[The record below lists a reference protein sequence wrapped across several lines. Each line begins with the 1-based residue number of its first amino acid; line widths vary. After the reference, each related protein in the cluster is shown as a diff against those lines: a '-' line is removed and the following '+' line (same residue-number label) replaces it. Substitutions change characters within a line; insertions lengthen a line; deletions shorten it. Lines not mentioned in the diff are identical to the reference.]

1 MTAEYNIDILFKPV
15 LHLTSLQQ
23 AVDFLKKRELIQPET
38 NISESNN
45 TRFMTGIYGMIL
57 CVQNAAKHTQT
68 KYFHDTCNIVDQLC
82 HAKAQID
89 IDIDIAVGHESNLVK
104 ATANILAASQAYL
117 MDTTI
122 GAMDW
127 ESPQEM
133 ADFIAQA
140 ACQEMLNYQPEK
152 PSNGISWN
160 SATRITNC

>member
-1 MTAEYNIDILFKPV
+1 MTAEYNIDSLFKPV

-38 NISESNN
+38 NMSENN
-45 TRFMTGIYGMIL
+45 STRFMTGIYGMIL

-68 KYFHDTCNIVDQLC
+68 KYFHDTSNIVDQLC
-82 HAKAQID
+82 YAKAQ
-89 IDIDIAVGHESNLVK
+89 IDIAVGHESNLVK

-127 ESPQEM
+127 ESPQEI

-152 PSNGISWN
+152 PSGE
-160 SATRITNC
+160 RP

>member
-1 MTAEYNIDILFKPV
+1 MTAEYNIDSLFKPV

-23 AVDFLKKRELIQPET
+23 VVDFLKKREYVLPET
-38 NISESNN
+38 NLSEINN
-45 TRFMTGIYGMIL
+45 TQFMVGIYGMIL
-57 CVQNAAKHTQT
+57 CVQNSAKHTQT

-82 HAKAQID
+82 YAKAQ
-89 IDIDIAVGHESNLVK
+89 IDIAVGHESNLVK

-133 ADFIAQA
+133 ADFIAQS
-140 ACQEMLNYQPEK
+140 ACQEMLNCQP
-152 PSNGISWN
+152 
-160 SATRITNC
+160 